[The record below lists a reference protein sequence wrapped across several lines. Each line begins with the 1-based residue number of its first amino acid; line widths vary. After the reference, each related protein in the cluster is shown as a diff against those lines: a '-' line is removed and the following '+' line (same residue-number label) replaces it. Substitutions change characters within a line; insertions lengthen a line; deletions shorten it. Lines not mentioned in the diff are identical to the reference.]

1 MPSPALVHRT
11 WPERPSRRP
20 ALGPLEQCF
29 AERGVSFDRE
39 EIQHRQYP
47 HLLAYRGR
55 RGGYGARHAFDQ
67 GAVAPAIEVAEERV
81 AQVVL
86 PADGI
91 DRVYGRLVPGPI
103 AVAAPAVAA
112 ATRQVRP

>member
-29 AERGVSFDRE
+29 AERGVPFDRG

-67 GAVAPAIEVAEERV
+67 GAVAPAIEVAEARV

-86 PADGI
+86 SADGI
-91 DRVYGRLVPGPI
+91 DRVYARRV
-103 AVAAPAVAA
+103 AVLTALAPAAGA
-112 ATRQVRP
+112 DF